1 MRQSE
6 YMFWHWN
13 SQSYMLVI
21 CLMLILHLSGIY
33 LKLHAVS
40 QKINVNSYSY
50 NEETLKLI
58 QLLSF
63 SHITLKNKEDKMGIY
78 LLWNHCLFIKIIKI

>member
-1 MRQSE
+1 
-6 YMFWHWN
+6 
-13 SQSYMLVI
+13 MLVI

-78 LLWNHCLFIKIIKI
+78 LL